1 MSDNEQGGIFIEL
14 PCVCD
19 HARLRAEFDKGDKEL
34 IVMCYVNSAHSHIPL
49 WDKLKMIWK
58 IITKGDIG
66 VWDIILNEKD
76 FIKLKDKLNNI
87 YEEYCK

>member
-1 MSDNEQGGIFIEL
+1 
-14 PCVCD
+14 
-19 HARLRAEFDKGDKEL
+19 
-34 IVMCYVNSAHSHIPL
+34 
-49 WDKLKMIWK
+49 MIWR